1 MMRHL
6 MDCARVCKV
15 CMHRTNRMT
24 NLFYPVN
31 RYQIIINY
39 FITSLRHS
47 GILCE
52 DKYSE
57 WNAILCWLILIEY
70 KIFDLHICFSHP
82 QSAISIWICHNHT
95 QIQHRVNFWFYPWI
109 TINFMLYHRNVNIK
123 ANRFRMVH
131 ISMFW
136 RSMVHQ
142 FRVLF

>member
-1 MMRHL
+1 M
-6 MDCARVCKV
+6 CV
-15 CMHRTNRMT
+15 CMHRINRMT

-47 GILCE
+47 GILN
-52 DKYSE
+52 SE

-95 QIQHRVNFWFYPWI
+95 QIQHRANVWFYPWI
-109 TINFMLYHRNVNIK
+109 TINFMLYHRNVNIN
-123 ANRFRMVH
+123 ANRFSMVH
-131 ISMFW
+131 ISMFRW
-136 RSMVHQ
+136 SMVHQ
-142 FRVLF
+142 FWVLFLSGN